1 MAYHSF
7 RQEGA
12 PDKPVVLAFHR
23 TGGDEHQFVD
33 LVRRMLPG
41 AGIVA
46 PRGDVSEHGANRF
59 FRRTGEGVYDMD
71 DLALRTRAMLDFVT
85 QVRADFAGRPLFAL
99 GYSNGANILAA
110 MLFQQPDLFDRAA
123 LLHPLIPWVPAPQPG
138 LRDRPVFIS
147 AGRNDPICP
156 LPESLAL
163 IDWFSRQGARVE
175 SRIEAGGHQI
185 LPSELNALHRFL
197 ASE

>member
-1 MAYHSF
+1 
-7 RQEGA
+7 
-12 PDKPVVLAFHR
+12 
-23 TGGDEHQFVD
+23 
-33 LVRRMLPG
+33 
-41 AGIVA
+41 
-46 PRGDVSEHGANRF
+46 
-59 FRRTGEGVYDMD
+59 
-71 DLALRTRAMLDFVT
+71 
-85 QVRADFAGRPLFAL
+85 
-99 GYSNGANILAA
+99 
-110 MLFQQPDLFDRAA
+110 
-123 LLHPLIPWVPAPQPG
+123 